1 MHKLRRLAMTAAAST
16 IVMAA
21 LAGEVKTDLPGT
33 VTDRQLIQKDDE
45 TTAGSFDGTWMY
57 VNRDLRFALWIR
69 TKEGVPQVRL
79 QYQSLANPEAFETNW
94 DGKALYY
101 MAGSPVTF
109 EFTLGPSTADRIVG
123 KWAWDATIGN
133 SARRETADIVLYRT
147 VFGRTVLMDFQNYE
161 KRITDGGRNKIM
173 KAPVVWNWVKI
184 SNRELLWDELPF

>member
-1 MHKLRRLAMTAAAST
+1 MHKLRSLAMTAAAST

-21 LAGEVKTDLPGT
+21 RAGEVKTDLPGT

-101 MAGSPVTF
+101 MAGDPATV
-109 EFTLGPSTADRIVG
+109 EFKLGPPTADRNVG

-133 SARRETADIVLYRT
+133 SERRETADIVLYRT